1 METMHHFGKSH
12 FRHYNRTLQ
21 IRTHINTAT
30 AAAALRPFCLRISC
44 LVSLRFYLASWVS
57 PQRQGKVTG
66 TVCRSP
72 PPGGGVGK
80 GGRGRAVASPI
91 WGARRPAQPD
101 ACLQQPAALL
111 SVLASI
117 ALGAHCSGP
126 SDGSGTAARLAP
138 KLVRLWAQELGSVTA
153 SSASTAY
160 DHRRTLQIRTH
171 INTATAAAALR
182 PFCLRISIT
191 CGIRHTARKAQKK
204 LPVFWA
210 QKKPGVFF
218 KKLPTG
224 SFFGVGSFL
233 VGSFFARLAVWS
245 HRRPRGGGRPR

>member
-1 METMHHFGKSH
+1 MHHFGKSH
-12 FRHYNRTLQ
+12 FRHYSRTLQ
-21 IRTHINTAT
+21 LRTHINTAT
-30 AAAALRPFCLRISC
+30 AAAALRPFCLRMSC

-138 KLVRLWAQELGSVTA
+138 KLVRL
-153 SSASTAY
+153 SAPLLLPQHQQLTTT
-160 DHRRTLQIRTH
+160 TLWF
-171 INTATAAAALR
+171 AAAAEIIPIDLR
-182 PFCLRISIT
+182 SNLAILIFPARAAPMLEDAEDYYAA
-191 CGIRHTARKAQKK
+191 TATTSAGMGT
-204 LPVFWA
+204 VF
-210 QKKPGVFF
+210 V
-218 KKLPTG
+218 T
-224 SFFGVGSFL
+224 
-233 VGSFFARLAVWS
+233 
-245 HRRPRGGGRPR
+245 H